1 MYLGQIVFKFLVK
14 SLNLMGM
21 KKARVKKKKRRNGET

>member
-14 SLNLMGM
+14 SLNLIGM
-21 KKARVKKKKRRNGET
+21 KKARVKKKKKKW